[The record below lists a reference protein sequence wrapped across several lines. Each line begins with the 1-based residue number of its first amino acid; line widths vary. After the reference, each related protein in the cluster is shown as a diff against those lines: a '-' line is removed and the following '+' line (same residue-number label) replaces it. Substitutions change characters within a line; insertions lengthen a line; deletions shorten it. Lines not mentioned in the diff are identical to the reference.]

1 MLKIHRLGRISF
13 RTVKNNRDYLK
24 RRHGD
29 GSGANWMQMSAL
41 AARKEYMFMRALWE
55 GGFPVPEPMGWNRH
69 TVVMEL
75 VDAFPLRQIKSVPD
89 PAGLYGELVGL
100 VMRFA
105 GVGLIH
111 GDFNEFNVL
120 IKEVEVEEEM
130 KKKSGGDPETP
141 LPDESRRSTTAQGPE
156 DSRTTDLDPKTCT
169 KTTRIKLIPIV
180 IDFPQTLS
188 IDHPNAP
195 YYFSRDI
202 NCIKT
207 FFKRRFHFTSN
218 DPGPFYEDAIKALK
232 TEVGKGV
239 EKGGADEETRKDSG
253 ASRGRRLDVE
263 VEASGFS
270 RKMARELETYMKDVG
285 VDGDGGGGIADEGDD
300 DGESNEDEDEE
311 EEERDADEEVTREGN
326 GQVDSLGNEIPET
339 APAEGM
345 NKLRL
350 GSEAAAVDGDS

>member
-55 GGFPVPEPMGWNRH
+55 RGFPVPEPVGWNRH

-120 IKEVEVEEEM
+120 IKEVEVEEEEVD
-130 KKKSGGDPETP
+130 GAA
-141 LPDESRRSTTAQGPE
+141 TTTIEGPE
-156 DSRTTDLDPKTCT
+156 NSTRTKTTDSDPKTTT

-232 TEVGKGV
+232 TEVGKGI
-239 EKGGADEETRKDSG
+239 EKAGADEETGKDSEE
-253 ASRGRRLDVE
+253 SRGRRLDVE

-285 VDGDGGGGIADEGDD
+285 VDGDGGGGVVDEEED
-300 DGESNEDEDEE
+300 DGKSSEDDEE
-311 EEERDADEEVTREGN
+311 EEEEGDADEEVFREGN

-339 APAEGM
+339 AAAEGM
-345 NKLRL
+345 NKLQL
-350 GSEAAAVDGDS
+350 GSEAAAVDGDT